1 MFQTAGQQQAEA
13 TIFFIF
19 LVIAL
24 IILYVY
30 YGWVRPIQNLKDKSK
45 PKTPSVLTLII
56 AIIPLI
62 FIAWAVVDEIK
73 RMTGIKPEVNA
84 AATPVGP
91 APPIEGSAE
100 ALKFAGVAPPNT
112 VMGNPA
118 PPAGAKIV

>member
-1 MFQTAGQQQAEA
+1 MIQTASQQQAEA

-73 RMTGIKPEVNA
+73 RVTGIKPEGA
-84 AATPVGP
+84 AAPPVVP

-100 ALKFAGVAPPNT
+100 ALKFAGGT
-112 VMGNPA
+112 QTGYPA